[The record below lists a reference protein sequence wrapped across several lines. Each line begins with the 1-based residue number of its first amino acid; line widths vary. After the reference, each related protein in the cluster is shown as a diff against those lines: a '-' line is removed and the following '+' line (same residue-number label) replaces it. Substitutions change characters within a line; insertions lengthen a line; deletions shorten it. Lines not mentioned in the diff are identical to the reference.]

1 LSDIE
6 NESLSERAFAAE
18 LEDQIPALLGIT
30 PRSPSEAVSGEEE
43 VVVSDEPPSAPAAES
58 VPATEPGE
66 PEAVPATEEEEE
78 GEPESAEEES
88 LAWARRKYGE
98 DVTLERI
105 AKAAFDQEQ
114 MVSRLGTKAKENE
127 SLAAEWYQYAQNLER
142 QLQAQPT
149 GMPLSSSEEQWIENS
164 ITNPLAHAVQAK
176 MSGNEV
182 LYRAVISRI
191 SQEDPLVAGQVAS
204 YAEMAFAEQVR
215 AQQANAAAAE
225 NGQSGEQEIGASI
238 RRLGIDLDKYGKPM
252 MEKIGDM
259 GEYHPYTQAILYG
272 SEAERDLAF
281 QAVYDLV
288 REGRVMRREVR
299 DTEREEQIKREG
311 ELRRKAA
318 GVLTGA
324 PHVSAVKQSPFMEA
338 MENEWRRAGQWSDE

>member
-1 LSDIE
+1 LSEIE

-18 LEDQIPALLGIT
+18 LEDQIPALLGIE
-30 PRSPSEAVSGEEE
+30 PRSPGEAVSGEEE
-43 VVVSDEPPSAPAAES
+43 VVVSDEPPSAPAVEPA
-58 VPATEPGE
+58 PATEPGE

-78 GEPESAEEES
+78 VEPETAEEES
-88 LAWARRKYGE
+88 LVWARRKYGE

-149 GMPLSSSEEQWIENS
+149 GMPLSSAEEQWIENS

-182 LYRAVISRI
+182 LYRAVIARV
-191 SQEDPLVAGQVAS
+191 SQEDPLAAGQVAS
-204 YAEMAFAEQVR
+204 YVETAYAEHVR
-215 AQQANAAAAE
+215 AQQANAEE
-225 NGQSGEQEIGASI
+225 NGRSGEQEIGASI
-238 RRLGIDLDKYGKPM
+238 QRLGIDLDRYGRPM
-252 MEKIGDM
+252 MEKIGEM
-259 GEYHPYTQAILYG
+259 GEYHPYTQAILHG

-324 PHVSAVKQSPFMEA
+324 PHVPAVKQSPFMEA
-338 MENEWRRAGQWSDE
+338 MENEWKRAGQWSDE